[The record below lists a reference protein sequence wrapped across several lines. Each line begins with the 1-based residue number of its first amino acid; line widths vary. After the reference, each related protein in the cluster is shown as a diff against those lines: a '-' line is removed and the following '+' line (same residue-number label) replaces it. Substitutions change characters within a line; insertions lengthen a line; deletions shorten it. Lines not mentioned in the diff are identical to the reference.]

1 MMERTESLPKA
12 REWMLRRDY
21 WMSDTIQNEIL
32 QMFGHEIRRHI
43 ISKVVES
50 NFFGLTADGTTD
62 TSGAEQFF

>member
-1 MMERTESLPKA
+1 
-12 REWMLRRDY
+12 MLRRDN